1 VRWDLLFADL
11 EAQASAIEAA
21 ERSGEVDERARIEL
35 GRLRLVERLGPAVG
49 LEVRVRCPAAV
60 TVAGAL
66 RRTGAQWLLI
76 DEAGGRQALVVLAAV
91 MSVTGAGRRSAAAGS
106 MDQVESRLGL
116 RHALRGIARD
126 RSTVRLDLID
136 GTSLDGTIDR
146 VGADY
151 LELALHGPGEAR
163 RRSEVRELAVV
174 ALTALAVIRRQ
185 GG

>member
-1 VRWDLLFADL
+1 VRWELLFADL
-11 EAQASAIEAA
+11 EAQATAIETA

-35 GRLRLVERLGPAVG
+35 GRLRLVERLRPAVG
-49 LEVRVRCPAAV
+49 LEVRVSCPAAV

-76 DEAGGRQALVVLAAV
+76 DERGGRQALVVLTAV
-91 MSVTGAGRRSAAAGS
+91 MSVTGTGRRSAASGS
-106 MDQVESRLGL
+106 MDRIESRLGL
-116 RHALRGIARD
+116 THALRGIAHD
-126 RSTVRLDLID
+126 RSTVRIDLID
-136 GTSLDGTIDR
+136 GSSLDGTIDR

-174 ALTALAVIRRQ
+174 ALTALAVVRRQ